1 MTDPVQ
7 TFFALLPHLWL
18 MDSARYLVAATVMSL
33 IVAAFWR
40 AGLSSRKLQTRR
52 ATWRDIR
59 REVLTSL
66 RSSLVFALVAGVVVV
81 AALKGWIT
89 IYWGFK
95 QAGPLY
101 LVLSLAFML
110 VAHDTWFYWTHRAMH
125 HPRLFA
131 LLHKTHHLS
140 RTPTPWTAYAFSV
153 PEAIVQAAFVPLFLV
168 FVPMHEIGL
177 LLFLGIQIGLNVLG
191 HSGVGMHPAAFGP
204 GRWLSWNS
212 TTVHHDLHHEA
223 GRYNYGL
230 YFRWWDKMMGT
241 ENPEYRR
248 RFEAISARQKVPGSV
263 AAAE

>member
-1 MTDPVQ
+1 MTDPLQ
-7 TFFALLPHLWL
+7 TFLALLPRLWL
-18 MDSARYLVAATVMSL
+18 MDSARYLVAAALMSL
-33 IVAAFWR
+33 VVAVFWR
-40 AGLSSRKLQTRR
+40 AGLSQRKLQARKATRG
-52 ATWRDIR
+52 DIQ

-66 RSSLVFALVAGVVVV
+66 RSSLVFALVATGVVV

-89 IYWGFK
+89 IYWNFK

-101 LVLSLAFML
+101 LVLSLALML

-131 LLHKTHHLS
+131 LFHRTHHLS

-191 HSGVGMHPAAFGP
+191 HSGVAMHPTVFGP
-204 GRWLSWNS
+204 GRWMGWST

-223 GRYNYGL
+223 GRHNYGL

-241 ENPEYRR
+241 ENPDYRQ
-248 RFEAISARQKVPGSV
+248 RFEAFATARVPRPA